1 MNIQCQQCGTSYA
14 VADDKVRG
22 RLMKVRCKSCS
33 EVIRVDG
40 TILGATDG
48 SSAPP
53 ELSKSASQSPLSK
66 PPGLVSRPGVDGAE
80 WHIAVGEGTQGPY
93 TLDELRE
100 YYAQGSVLLDTLVY
114 REGFD
119 AWLPAGEVPELAAPS
134 QAQSHT
140 QAGALAFAGGVS
152 MGSDPF
158 GERRPQSQNKSPRV
172 SASEMLDENLSRE
185 HTVQFSLDQI
195 RALSSVSQPVAQAS
209 APQVMPRSN
218 TIPGTAGYASG
229 DGSGL
234 IDVRKLAEMH
244 RAMTEQEPVRAE
256 IESSALIPA
265 HGSYAHTLAPL
276 SLPLPAAAPQ
286 QGIDSKT
293 KLIAG
298 LAAFG
303 MVLAAAVGV
312 LALTRPQPV
321 TGGAPVAGAQPVGAE
336 PAVVVGREPVEE
348 AAPAVE
354 EEVAKAEEPAAKAE
368 EEPAKAEDT
377 EDEADEPGSA
387 TASRSGKRNKRGSSS
402 KGKSKDDAEESEPV
416 AKAPKEKEAGKEKL
430 SAKDSIDDLL
440 SGAPSKTSKSSSA
453 GASLDDLLDSAVKDA
468 VSGKKS
474 APKPEEK
481 PAASNLPATPGR
493 DDMLAALG
501 KAKTKAAKCKGPGVA
516 TAQIQIAGSSGKAT
530 SVKVTGAEGASA
542 ACVEKAV
549 RSTSFPKFQKD
560 NFEVKFPFKLGS

>member
-14 VADDKVRG
+14 VADEKVRG

-40 TILGATDG
+40 TILGAADG

-53 ELSKSASQSPLSK
+53 ELSKSPSQSPLSK
-66 PPGLVSRPGVDGAE
+66 PPSLVSRPGVDGAE

-100 YYAQGSVLLDTLVY
+100 YYAQGSVMLDTLVY

-158 GERRPQSQNKSPRV
+158 GERRPQSQSKSPRV
-172 SASEMLDENLSRE
+172 GASELLDQNATSE

-195 RALSSVSQPVAQAS
+195 RALSSVSQPVALAA
-209 APQVMPRSN
+209 APQMTMPRSN

-244 RAMTEQEPVRAE
+244 RAMTEQEPTRAE

-265 HGSYAHTLAPL
+265 HSSYAHTLAPL

-286 QGIDSKT
+286 SGIDSKT

-312 LALTRPQPV
+312 LALTRPQPA
-321 TGGAPVAGAQPVGAE
+321 TGGAPVAAAQPGGS
-336 PAVVVGREPVEE
+336 AVVVGREPVEE
-348 AAPAVE
+348 AAAE
-354 EEVAKAEEPAAKAE
+354 EEVAKAEEPAKAA
-368 EEPAKAEDT
+368 EEPAKAEEA
-377 EDEADEPGSA
+377 EDEADERSSA
-387 TASRSGKRNKRGSSS
+387 SASRSSGKRSKRSGSS
-402 KGKSKDDAEESEPV
+402 KGKSKDDAEEESEPV
-416 AKAPKEKEAGKEKL
+416 A
-430 SAKDSIDDLL
+430 
-440 SGAPSKTSKSSSA
+440 
-453 GASLDDLLDSAVKDA
+453 
-468 VSGKKS
+468 
-474 APKPEEK
+474 
-481 PAASNLPATPGR
+481 
-493 DDMLAALG
+493 
-501 KAKTKAAKCKGPGVA
+501 
-516 TAQIQIAGSSGKAT
+516 
-530 SVKVTGAEGASA
+530 
-542 ACVEKAV
+542 
-549 RSTSFPKFQKD
+549 
-560 NFEVKFPFKLGS
+560 

>member
-14 VADDKVRG
+14 VADEKVRG

-40 TILGATDG
+40 TVLGLADG

-53 ELSKSASQSPLSK
+53 QQSEQPSGQQSK
-66 PPGLVSRPGVDGAE
+66 PPMNKPAALVSRPGVEGAA
-80 WHIAVGEGTQGPY
+80 WHIAVGDGTQGPY

-100 YYAQGSVLLDTLVY
+100 YYAQGSVLLDTLVFH
-114 REGFD
+114 EGD
-119 AWLPAGEVPELAAPS
+119 EEWRPAGEVPELAAPS
-134 QAQSHT
+134 QPQSHT

-158 GERRPQSQNKSPRV
+158 SERRPQSQIKSPRV
-172 SASEMLDENLSRE
+172 SAAEMFDENAKSE

-195 RALSSVSQPVAQAS
+195 RALSSASQPVAPSAISVSPPRATTSAGSSAS
-209 APQVMPRSN
+209 Y
-218 TIPGTAGYASG
+218 AGYASG

-234 IDVRKLAEMH
+234 IDVRKLAELH
-244 RAMTEQEPVRAE
+244 RTMTEQESPRAE
-256 IESSALIPA
+256 IESSSLIPS

-276 SLPLPAAAPQ
+276 SLPLPAAAAP
-286 QGIDSKT
+286 GAIDGKT

-312 LALTRPQPV
+312 LALTRP
-321 TGGAPVAGAQPVGAE
+321 APVSEPAFASAAQPVGAE
-336 PAVVVGREPVEE
+336 PTVAAAAEE
-348 AAPAVE
+348 DEKAAPAE
-354 EEVAKAEEPAAKAE
+354 EAKAEEAEAKAEAAEPAAKE
-368 EEPAKAEDT
+368 DKDDDEPAR
-377 EDEADEPGSA
+377 
-387 TASRSGKRNKRGSSS
+387 ASRSGKKAKRDRDESSS
-402 KGKSKDDAEESEPV
+402 GKKGKRDSDADESEPV
-416 AKAPKEKEAGKEKL
+416 AKAKPEKL

-440 SGAPSKTSKSSSA
+440 SGDAKPKKSGSSA
-453 GASLDDLLDSAVKDA
+453 GASIDELLDGA

-481 PAASNLPATPGR
+481 PASNLPQTPGR
-493 DDMLAALG
+493 DEMLAALG

-516 TAQIQIAGSSGKAT
+516 TAQIQIAGSGKVT
-530 SVKVTGAEGASA
+530 SVKVTGAEGPGA

-560 NFEVKFPFKLGS
+560 NFEVKFPFKLAS